1 MWWPTDNW
9 STTTGISFIAV
20 LPLSILGTC
29 LKQQEREKGLKKT
42 VSLDSFENTGNSGPR
57 RLPGKSNS
65 NTASS
70 DSVSGQRLDGNP
82 NKELKT
88 GQNTKSTSNE
98 NASSQPSDSNLCKK
112 GRNSKGQ
119 MNIKV
124 EKVNHQS
131 GLHHQS
137 ANMENLNKRR
147 RKSRGRKHKGKKMK
161 SRQSSARKHGKRSMD
176 QACSSPGL
184 DDSEKEFCV
193 KNIPIGLIDWDLF
206 HIFRKYGIVH
216 NVKIPT
222 KQNFSN
228 SKYGFVVMEDFNGAE
243 EVRRQ
248 LKNGKFLTTENGIQ
262 LQVVSVHHGDAQ
274 QRSRPDNCESGT
286 RPPLKDLQNPAPAVP
301 NKNRIAEKHTP
312 QKVHQPLNPVK
323 CFSQDLPLR
332 IPVKVRVVGSPRP
345 CESAKE
351 DFVFHVIPIDQKLG
365 DEYTV
370 LQREMNKYCLT
381 SPNLLEAPK
390 IGEYAIYGRAS
401 IAYRALCNS
410 DKTMYLV
417 DTGETA
423 PTNCSQLWEMLP
435 AFARLPSLVIPC
447 GIADITWKNPSTTT
461 FNNYRNALSQW
472 SRSYTSGLTATAC
485 GFSGLKNLV
494 NLDATSG
501 DVVDDFATC
510 ITAKG
515 VCTRL
520 SREHHIY
527 SREDVLNAKKS
538 LEGKDYSPLIN
549 YNENIAEIITG
560 MQAVA
565 VA

>member
-1 MWWPTDNW
+1 
-9 STTTGISFIAV
+9 
-20 LPLSILGTC
+20 
-29 LKQQEREKGLKKT
+29 
-42 VSLDSFENTGNSGPR
+42 
-57 RLPGKSNS
+57 
-65 NTASS
+65 
-70 DSVSGQRLDGNP
+70 
-82 NKELKT
+82 
-88 GQNTKSTSNE
+88 
-98 NASSQPSDSNLCKK
+98 
-112 GRNSKGQ
+112 
-119 MNIKV
+119 
-124 EKVNHQS
+124 
-131 GLHHQS
+131 
-137 ANMENLNKRR
+137 
-147 RKSRGRKHKGKKMK
+147 
-161 SRQSSARKHGKRSMD
+161 MD
-176 QACSSPGL
+176 QTCPPSGV
-184 DDSEKEFCV
+184 DESEKEFCV

-206 HIFRKYGIVH
+206 HIFRKYGVVH

-222 KQNFSN
+222 KQNYSN
-228 SKYGFVVMEDFNGAE
+228 SKYGFVVMEDFNGAD

-248 LKNGKFLTTENGIQ
+248 LKNGKFLTTENGVQ
-262 LQVVSVHHGDAQ
+262 LQVVSVHHGDTQ
-274 QRSRPDNCESGT
+274 QRPRSDNSESGP
-286 RPPLKDLQNPAPAVP
+286 RPPLKDVQNPNLAVP
-301 NKNRIAEKHTP
+301 NKNRAADKHTP
-312 QKVHQPLNPVK
+312 QKVHQPLNSVK

-345 CESAKE
+345 YESVRE
-351 DFVFHVIPIDQKLG
+351 DFVFHVIPIEQKLG

-370 LQREMNKYCLT
+370 LQREMNKYCL
-381 SPNLLEAPK
+381 SNPNLQEAPK
-390 IGEYAIYGRAS
+390 IGEYAVYGRAS

-410 DKTMYLV
+410 AKTMYLV
-417 DTGETA
+417 DTGETV
-423 PTNCSQLWEMLP
+423 PLNCSLLWEMLP

-447 GIADITWKNPSTTT
+447 GIADIAWTKPSITT

-472 SRSYTSGLTATAC
+472 SRSHASGLRATAC

-520 SREHHIY
+520 SREHYIY